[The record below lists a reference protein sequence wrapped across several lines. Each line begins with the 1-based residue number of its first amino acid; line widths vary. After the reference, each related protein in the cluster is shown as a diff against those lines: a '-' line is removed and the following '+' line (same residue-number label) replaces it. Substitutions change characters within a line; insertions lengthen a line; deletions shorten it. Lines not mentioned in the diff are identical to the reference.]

1 MTMRG
6 RTKLLLGLLGFVV
19 LATGVIWRRS
29 TGLAQARA
37 LRALEQ
43 RRVALEAT
51 QAALEGEIRD
61 ASSRARL
68 ARSVEER
75 LGLRVPAESL
85 VIRLPRP
92 TPGSPPP

>member
-1 MTMRG
+1 MRG
-6 RTKLLLGLLGFVV
+6 RTKLLLALLGFFL

-29 TGLAQARA
+29 TGLAQARE

-43 RRVALEAT
+43 RRTALEAT
-51 QAALEGEIRD
+51 EAALEGEIRD

-92 TPGSPPP
+92 TPGSAPP

>member
-1 MTMRG
+1 MRG
-6 RTKLLLGLLGFVV
+6 RTKLLLGLLGFFL

-29 TGLAQARA
+29 VGLAQARE
-37 LRALEQ
+37 LRTLEQ

-51 QAALEGEIRD
+51 EAALEGEIRD

-85 VIRLPRP
+85 VIRLPRS
-92 TPGSPPP
+92 TPRAARP

>member
-1 MTMRG
+1 MRG
-6 RTKLLLGLLGFVV
+6 RTKLLLGLLGFFV

-43 RRVALEAT
+43 RRTALEAT
-51 QAALEGEIRD
+51 QAALEAEIRN
-61 ASSRARL
+61 ASSRAQL

-92 TPGSPPP
+92 TPGSVPP

>member
-1 MTMRG
+1 MRG
-6 RTKLLLGLLGFVV
+6 RTKLLLGLLGFFL

-29 TGLAQARA
+29 TGLAQARE

-43 RRVALEAT
+43 RRTALEAT
-51 QAALEGEIRD
+51 EAALEGEIREG
-61 ASSRARL
+61 SSRARL

-92 TPGSPPP
+92 SPGSVPP